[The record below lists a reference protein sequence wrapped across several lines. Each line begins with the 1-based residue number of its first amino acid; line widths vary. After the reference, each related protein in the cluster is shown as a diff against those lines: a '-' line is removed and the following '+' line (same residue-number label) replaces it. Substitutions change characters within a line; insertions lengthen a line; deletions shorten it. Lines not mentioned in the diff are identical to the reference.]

1 MRVHLLL
8 LFIFNFIYSTT
19 DININQIED
28 SKVYKE
34 HISLS
39 LDETMINDFLKQ
51 ILPIKDK
58 GEKLLI
64 TYRWSLINP
73 RIDIEEDTVLF
84 LSEIEIKVGELKTVK
99 DIEGYL
105 SVNFDQETDK
115 ILLKIEEAK
124 VILDINLFGKDIV
137 LGELDIG
144 KYFSEPFK
152 LNGPSPISNNIN
164 YKLPNGDIR
173 KIKVK
178 THKSELKLVKDA
190 IQVVTS
196 LHFSKIE

>member
-1 MRVHLLL
+1 MRIEL
-8 LFIFNFIYSTT
+8 LFLVIFNFVYSNT
-19 DININQIED
+19 DINQVQD
-28 SKVYKE
+28 SRTYKE

-115 ILLKIEEAK
+115 ILLKI
-124 VILDINLFGKDIV
+124 LRFL
-137 LGELDIG
+137 
-144 KYFSEPFK
+144 Y
-152 LNGPSPISNNIN
+152 
-164 YKLPNGDIR
+164 
-173 KIKVK
+173 
-178 THKSELKLVKDA
+178 
-190 IQVVTS
+190 
-196 LHFSKIE
+196 